1 MTRKTRAAAPP
12 PDEQFAWDDVRIFAE
27 VARRGSLIDAARAMR
42 ISVSTAGRRL
52 RGLEATVGGP
62 LFERRPNGLVATA
75 LGRALTDTAGRMAA
89 DAADLLR
96 QATVARAAG
105 LRRVRITAT
114 MTVSWFVAENL
125 RALMDDCPGVEISL
139 IATRDALSLANRE
152 AEIALRMNRAPPR
165 GALVVRR
172 LARYAFT
179 LYGSRDYLAA
189 QRAAGRTALSDHD
202 IIGIDENPRMASQ
215 ASWLEG
221 VAGTGRVRV
230 RLSELFLRR
239 QAAADGLGVAL
250 LPCFLGDGD
259 ARLRRVIPPPAELT
273 EDILMLVHKD
283 LRQLA
288 PVRAVADGLVRL
300 FRAKGDLLAGAAP
313 RR

>member
-1 MTRKTRAAAPP
+1 MTRKPRGAALPP
-12 PDEQFAWDDVRIFAE
+12 TEQLSWDDVRIFAE

-52 RGLEATVGGP
+52 RGLENTVGGP
-62 LFERRPNGLVATA
+62 LFDRLPNGLAPTA
-75 LGRALTDTAGRMAA
+75 LGRALSDAAGRMAA

-96 QATVARAAG
+96 QATVAQSAG
-105 LRRVRITAT
+105 HRRVRITAT

-125 RALMDDCPGVEISL
+125 GALLEACPGVEISV
-139 IATRDALSLANRE
+139 IATRDPLSLANRE
-152 AEIALRMNRAPPR
+152 AEIALRMNRAPAR
-165 GALVVRR
+165 GDLAVRR

-179 LYGSRDYLAA
+179 LYASPPYLAA
-189 QRAAGRTALSDHD
+189 WKATGASSLADHD
-202 IIGIDENPRMASQ
+202 FIGIDDNPRTA
-215 ASWLEG
+215 AHADWLER
-221 VAGTGRVRV
+221 VAGAKRYRA

-259 ARLRRVIPPPAELT
+259 PRLQRVIAPPPELV
-273 EDILMLVHKD
+273 EDILMLVHDD
-283 LRQLA
+283 LRRLPA
-288 PVRAVADGLVRL
+288 VRAVAEALVRL
-300 FRAKGDLLAGAAP
+300 FKAKGDLLGGRAT